1 MYFLIYFFNAHWMR
15 AKHFFQAIQAAQKE
29 HQGGVDDLN
38 KMAEQVFQKAPPEIC
53 QKYRTE
59 LDNVMVRWRRVS
71 VQLEE
76 NIQKLQ
82 DHMTKLQQFQA
93 RSETICWWGFSSNY
107 TGSSFSEA
115 DTLHLH
121 HAGCFPNK
129 MFWNAGT

>member
-1 MYFLIYFFNAHWMR
+1 MPNNIGNINNTLNECQNIL
-15 AKHFFQAIQAAQKE
+15 QAIQASQKE
-29 HQGGVDDLN
+29 HQGDVDDLS

-71 VQLEE
+71 EQLEE

-93 RSETICWWGFSSNY
+93 RAETIC
-107 TGSSFSEA
+107 
-115 DTLHLH
+115 
-121 HAGCFPNK
+121 
-129 MFWNAGT
+129 

>member
-1 MYFLIYFFNAHWMR
+1 MVDHEEHVICDFIYFLINQYSQIYLSIISIFAKCIFLIYFFLSTLNESQTI
-15 AKHFFQAIQAAQKE
+15 FQSIQAAQKE
-29 HQGGVDDLN
+29 HQGDVDDLN

-71 VQLEE
+71 EQLEE

-93 RSETICWWGFSSNY
+93 RAETIC
-107 TGSSFSEA
+107 
-115 DTLHLH
+115 
-121 HAGCFPNK
+121 
-129 MFWNAGT
+129 